1 MITQHKPLLTRH
13 PNRKLRKPKKHPE
26 RDLQE
31 KCVYYV
37 RKNHKNWLVFSVPN
51 EFARG
56 EAPEARRMGMLKGAS
71 DLIVV
76 KPDQIF
82 FIEFKSDIGTQ
93 TVEQKRFEAKVQKN
107 GFNYYIIRDFNTFK
121 NVVNGTCKS
130 L

>member
-1 MITQHKPLLTRH
+1 MITNHRPLFKH

-51 EFARG
+51 EFARS
-56 EAPEARRMGMLKGAS
+56 EAEEAKKMGMLKGVS

-93 TVEQKRFEAKVQKN
+93 TVEQKRFEAKVRKN

-121 NVVNGTCKS
+121 NVVNGTCES